1 MHTFIVTVLEV
12 AIGDYGV
19 TVDKL
24 AAAVETLSKDDNK
37 AVTYAMKSQL
47 EGSCIRKFHTHLYL
61 FIFSYFPLIITVH
74 IYEVSYT
81 ITVHMYES

>member
-24 AAAVETLSKDDNK
+24 AAAVKTVSKDDNK

-47 EGSCIRKFHTHLYL
+47 EGSSNIFLLTYIFLYSHIFHLL
-61 FIFSYFPLIITVH
+61 
-74 IYEVSYT
+74 
-81 ITVHMYES
+81 

>member
-24 AAAVETLSKDDNK
+24 AAAVETVSKDDNK

-47 EGSCIRKFHTHLYL
+47 EGGCNISLLTYIFLYSHIFHLL
-61 FIFSYFPLIITVH
+61 
-74 IYEVSYT
+74 
-81 ITVHMYES
+81 